1 MKKEIKFQLKNA
13 ICSTGFLSVS
23 IIMVMFSLVSF
34 ILSCIPEYGKDITNV
49 APAEANFFFNGFY
62 NSVYSRIFFIILPF
76 AACAAYSDS
85 YVSDY
90 TNNRLSLCLTK
101 TGIKKYYFSKLIAVF
116 FCGTLV
122 IFLPQ
127 VLNYVL
133 CTITFPINSTN
144 EYGWDL
150 WQSYTYCND
159 NLVGR
164 PEFLFKRLYIFSP
177 YLYFALYMLIS
188 SVASGLIAVIGY
200 QLSYLVR
207 NKIFAISFMFAAIN
221 LADMSGALNY
231 VNIGNYIFGCSVGAG
246 TYSYFVLTFAIYII
260 FAILPAPLAIK
271 RLKNCL

>member
-23 IIMVMFSLVSF
+23 IIMIIFSLGCF

-116 FCGTLV
+116 LCGAFV

-127 VLNYVL
+127 LLNYVL
-133 CTITFPINSTN
+133 CTIAFPINSTN
-144 EYGWDL
+144 VYGWDL
-150 WQSYTYCND
+150 WQSYTYCNG
-159 NLVGR
+159 NLVGC
-164 PEFLFKRLYIFSP
+164 PEFLFKRLYIYSR
-177 YLYFALYMLIS
+177 YLYFILYMFIS
-188 SVASGLIAVIGY
+188 SAAGGLIATIGY
-200 QLSYLVR
+200 QLSYFVR

-221 LADMSGALNY
+221 LADMSDALSY
-231 VNIGNYIFGCSVGAG
+231 ISIERYIFGCSVGIG
-246 TYSYFVLTFAIYII
+246 TYATFVLTFAIYIL
-260 FAILPAPLAIK
+260 FAALPTPFAIK
-271 RLKNCL
+271 RLKNCI